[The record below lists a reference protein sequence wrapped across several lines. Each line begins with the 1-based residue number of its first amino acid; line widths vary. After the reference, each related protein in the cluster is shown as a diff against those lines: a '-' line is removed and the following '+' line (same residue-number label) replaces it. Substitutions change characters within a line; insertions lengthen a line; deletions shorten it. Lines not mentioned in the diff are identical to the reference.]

1 LSRPGIVYIQKP
13 LDYAEDSE
21 QGAVP
26 HTALIALTPGKMSQS
41 AADLIVDILTN
52 ISGKKQSKANVI
64 DQDGNQIQGP
74 IDNSKLLHY
83 LIRFGGGAVA
93 TDSKFQFDYVKDEDG
108 NLDRNK
114 VYMSYDGGNT
124 KTIYNLKNDQD
135 LQKLR
140 QELSTNGYLNVQNTL
155 LIRDNFKNSKVSRLF
170 NGVKEWFD
178 KNPNVQ
184 SIRYSDEFVIT
195 RDDVENNISGIAW
208 MIKNNW
214 F

>member
-1 LSRPGIVYIQKP
+1 MRRLDSDDYKVGSGTPQREAVNDENLSRPGIVYIQKS

-21 QGAVP
+21 QGAIP

-93 TDSKFQFDYVKDEDG
+93 TDNKFQFDYVKDEDG
-108 NLDRNK
+108 NK

-124 KTIYNLKNDQD
+124 KTIYDLKNDQD

-140 QELSTNGYLNVQNTL
+140 QELSTNGYLNV
-155 LIRDNFKNSKVSRLF
+155 
-170 NGVKEWFD
+170 
-178 KNPNVQ
+178 
-184 SIRYSDEFVIT
+184 
-195 RDDVENNISGIAW
+195 
-208 MIKNNW
+208 
-214 F
+214 

>member
-1 LSRPGIVYIQKP
+1 
-13 LDYAEDSE
+13 
-21 QGAVP
+21 
-26 HTALIALTPGKMSQS
+26 
-41 AADLIVDILTN
+41 
-52 ISGKKQSKANVI
+52 
-64 DQDGNQIQGP
+64 
-74 IDNSKLLHY
+74 
-83 LIRFGGGAVA
+83 
-93 TDSKFQFDYVKDEDG
+93 
-108 NLDRNK
+108 
-114 VYMSYDGGNT
+114 MSYDGGNT
-124 KTIYNLKNDQD
+124 KTIYDLKNDQD

-184 SIRYSDEFVIT
+184 SIKYSDEFVIT
-195 RDDVENNISGIAW
+195 RDDVENNTNGIAW